1 MRVAI
6 AQINTILGD
15 FEFNKNKII
24 EFSARAQEKRAQ
36 LVVFPEA
43 SLLGYHPFDLL
54 ERPEFFK
61 KQDEAFK
68 KLQKE
73 IPKGIGIIF
82 GLLTRNPKKL
92 GRPFYNS
99 AVLLE
104 KGKKPQY
111 FNKELLPTGDVFD
124 EARFIEQ
131 GKLSDNFFKFKEKSF
146 FLSIC
151 EDIWGWTDSKG
162 QSHYKVN
169 PLLQLPRKKIDL
181 IINLSAS
188 PYFPGKIEIR
198 KSLVQKT
205 TQALKAPMIY
215 CNLVGAQDEIVFDG
229 RSFLMSAKG
238 KELLRAQAF
247 EEDLLVFDLDEV
259 SKVKPP
265 PEKQNSAISKEEDI
279 RQALVL
285 GLRDYSQKIGI
296 SRMHLGLSGG
306 VDSAL
311 VLCLAV
317 DALGPGRV
325 KAIYLPSEFNS
336 PLSQKASRQLAE
348 NVGVEF
354 IEVPIQKIFETTKS
368 IIDQSFGIKDFGL
381 VHENLQARIRG
392 LVLMAESN
400 HRNSLLLACGNKSE
414 LAAGYSTLYGDLCGG
429 LLPIGDLTK
438 TQVYSLAKHY
448 NRERELIPK
457 FILERAPSAELRPNQ
472 KDQDSLPDYD
482 KLDQSVI
489 NLVQENKIC
498 QNETDRW
505 LLQALYKSE
514 FKRWQA
520 APILKV
526 SKHSFGRG
534 RRWPVAHKLLKA

>member
-1 MRVAI
+1 MVRMRIAI
-6 AQINTILGD
+6 AQINATLGD
-15 FEFNKNKII
+15 FESNRNKIK
-24 EFSARAQEKRAQ
+24 EFSIRALEKRAE

-73 IPKGIGIIF
+73 IPSGIGIIF

-99 AVLLE
+99 AVLLK
-104 KGKKPQY
+104 KGKRPLF

-124 EARFIEQ
+124 EARFIEE
-131 GKLSDNFFKFKEKSF
+131 GKLSDNFFKFKGKSF

-162 QSHYKVN
+162 RSHYKVN
-169 PLLQLPRKKIDL
+169 PLLKLPKKKIDL

-198 KSLVQKT
+198 KSLVQRT
-205 TQALKAPMIY
+205 SRALKAPMIY

-229 RSFLMSAKG
+229 RSFLMDAKG
-238 KELLRAQAF
+238 KELARAQAF
-247 EEDLLVFDLDEV
+247 EEDLVVFDMNEMP
-259 SKVKPP
+259 KPARKP
-265 PEKQNSAISKEEDI
+265 VISMEEDI

-285 GLRDYSQKIGI
+285 GLRDYSLKIGI
-296 SRMHLGLSGG
+296 DRMHLGLSGG
-306 VDSAL
+306 IDSAL

-325 KAIYLPSEFNS
+325 KAIYLPTEYNS
-336 PLSQKASRQLAE
+336 PQSLKASEQLAR

-354 IEVPIQKIFETTKS
+354 IHVPIQKIFETTKT
-368 IIDQSFGIKDFGL
+368 IVDQSFGVQSFGL

-438 TQVYSLAKHY
+438 TQVFSLAKHY

-472 KDQDSLPDYD
+472 KDQDTLPDYE

-489 NLVQENKIC
+489 NLVQENKVC

-505 LLQALYKSE
+505 LLKALYNSE

-534 RRWPVAHKLLKA
+534 RRWPVAHRLLKA

>member
-1 MRVAI
+1 MVRMRIAI
-6 AQINTILGD
+6 AQINATLGD
-15 FEFNKNKII
+15 FESNRNKIK
-24 EFSARAQEKRAQ
+24 EFSIRAQEKRAE

-73 IPKGIGIIF
+73 IPSGIGIIF

-99 AVLLE
+99 AVLLK
-104 KGKKPQY
+104 KGKRPLF

-124 EARFIEQ
+124 EARFIEE
-131 GKLSDNFFKFKEKSF
+131 GKLSDNFFKFKGKSF

-162 QSHYKVN
+162 RSHYKVN
-169 PLLQLPRKKIDL
+169 PLLKLPKKKIDL

-198 KSLVQKT
+198 KSLVQRT
-205 TQALKAPMIY
+205 SRALKAPMIY

-229 RSFLMSAKG
+229 RSFLINAKG
-238 KELLRAQAF
+238 KELARAQAF
-247 EEDLLVFDLDEV
+247 EEDLVVFDMNEMP
-259 SKVKPP
+259 KPARKP
-265 PEKQNSAISKEEDI
+265 VISKEEDI

-296 SRMHLGLSGG
+296 DRMHLGLSGG
-306 VDSAL
+306 IDSAL

-325 KAIYLPSEFNS
+325 KAIYLPTEYNS
-336 PLSQKASRQLAE
+336 PQSLKASEQLAR

-354 IEVPIQKIFETTKS
+354 IHVPIQKIFETTKA
-368 IIDQSFGIKDFGL
+368 IVDQSFGVQSFGL

-438 TQVYSLAKHY
+438 TQVFSLAKHY

-472 KDQDSLPDYD
+472 KDQDTLPDYE

-489 NLVQENKIC
+489 NLVQENKVC

-505 LLQALYKSE
+505 LLKALYNSE

-534 RRWPVAHKLLKA
+534 RRWPVAHRLLKA

>member
-1 MRVAI
+1 MVRMRIAI
-6 AQINTILGD
+6 AQINATLGD
-15 FEFNKNKII
+15 FESNRNKIR
-24 EFSARAQEKRAQ
+24 EFSIRAQEKRAE

-73 IPKGIGIIF
+73 IPSGIGIIF
-82 GLLTRNPKKL
+82 GLLTRNPEKL

-104 KGKKPQY
+104 KGKRPLF

-124 EARFIEQ
+124 EARFIEE
-131 GKLSDNFFKFKEKSF
+131 GKLSDNFFKFKGKSF

-162 QSHYKVN
+162 RSHYKVN
-169 PLLQLPRKKIDL
+169 PLLKLPKKKIDL

-198 KSLVQKT
+198 KSLVQRT
-205 TQALKAPMIY
+205 SRTLKAPMIY

-229 RSFLMSAKG
+229 RSFLMDAKG
-238 KELLRAQAF
+238 KELARAQAF
-247 EEDLLVFDLDEV
+247 EEDLVVFDMNEMP
-259 SKVKPP
+259 KPARKP
-265 PEKQNSAISKEEDI
+265 VISKEEDI

-296 SRMHLGLSGG
+296 DRMHLGLSGG
-306 VDSAL
+306 IDSAL

-325 KAIYLPSEFNS
+325 KAIYLPTEFNS
-336 PLSQKASRQLAE
+336 PQSLKASEQLAR
-348 NVGVEF
+348 NVGAEF
-354 IEVPIQKIFETTKS
+354 IHVPIQKIFETTKA
-368 IIDQSFGIKDFGL
+368 IVDQSFGVQSFGL

-438 TQVYSLAKHY
+438 TQVFSLAKHY

-472 KDQDSLPDYD
+472 KDQDTLPDYE

-489 NLVQENKIC
+489 NLVQENKVC

-505 LLQALYKSE
+505 LLKALYNSE

-534 RRWPVAHKLLKA
+534 RRWPVAHRLLKA

>member
-1 MRVAI
+1 MRIAI
-6 AQINTILGD
+6 AQINATLGD
-15 FEFNKNKII
+15 FESNRNKIK
-24 EFSARAQEKRAQ
+24 EFSIRAQEKRAE

-73 IPKGIGIIF
+73 IPSGIGIIF

-99 AVLLE
+99 AVLLK
-104 KGKKPQY
+104 KGKRPLF

-124 EARFIEQ
+124 EARFIEE
-131 GKLSDNFFKFKEKSF
+131 GKLSDNFFKFKGKSF

-162 QSHYKVN
+162 RSHYKVN
-169 PLLQLPRKKIDL
+169 PLLKLPKKKIDL

-198 KSLVQKT
+198 KSLVQRT
-205 TQALKAPMIY
+205 SRALKAPMIY

-229 RSFLMSAKG
+229 RSFLINAKG
-238 KELLRAQAF
+238 KELARAQAF
-247 EEDLLVFDLDEV
+247 EEDLVVFDMNEMP
-259 SKVKPP
+259 KPARKP
-265 PEKQNSAISKEEDI
+265 VISKEEDI

-296 SRMHLGLSGG
+296 DRMHLGLSGG
-306 VDSAL
+306 IDSAL

-325 KAIYLPSEFNS
+325 KAIYLPTEYNS
-336 PLSQKASRQLAE
+336 PQSLKASEQLAR

-354 IEVPIQKIFETTKS
+354 IHVPIQKIFETTKA
-368 IIDQSFGIKDFGL
+368 IVDQSFGVQSFGL

-438 TQVYSLAKHY
+438 TQVFSLAKHY

-472 KDQDSLPDYD
+472 KDQDTLPDYE

-489 NLVQENKIC
+489 NLVQENKVC

-505 LLQALYKSE
+505 LLKALYNSE

-534 RRWPVAHKLLKA
+534 RRWPVAHRLLKA